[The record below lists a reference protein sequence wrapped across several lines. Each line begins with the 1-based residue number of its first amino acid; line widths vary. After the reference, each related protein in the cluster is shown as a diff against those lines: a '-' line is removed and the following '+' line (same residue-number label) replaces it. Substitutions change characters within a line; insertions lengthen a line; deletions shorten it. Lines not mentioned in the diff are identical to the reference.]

1 MWNQRPGPPSAATS
15 GKSPPLD
22 FFAFA
27 ILVAI
32 AAGSWIAIAVL
43 RLAEPGPQDRTLT
56 IHGIYDETGH
66 LLTALMVAAGVRAM
80 RLPIPFWSVLIGG
93 VILDVGHVMIQLD
106 FSEPIDG
113 SSRNGTH
120 SILVV
125 ALIALG
131 GFVDQRRAN
140 LWLGITIGALSH
152 LWRDMGTGLVPL
164 AWPFSDEIWGTSF
177 TRHMVGL
184 AALPV
189 AMIGSGAL
197 LAIHERDNH
206 DAGAIVPAPDT
217 NSDQPG

>member
-1 MWNQRPGPPSAATS
+1 MWNKHSGSPTS
-15 GKSPPLD
+15 TVTEKSSPLD
-22 FFAFA
+22 FLAFV
-27 ILVAI
+27 ILLAVAT
-32 AAGSWIAIAVL
+32 GSWVAIAVL

-66 LLTALMVAAGVRAM
+66 LLTALMVAAGLRAM
-80 RLPIPFWSVLIGG
+80 RLPIPIWSVLVGG

-120 SILVV
+120 SILIVTV
-125 ALIALG
+125 IAIVGL
-131 GFVDQRRAN
+131 VDQRRAI

-177 TRHMVGL
+177 TRYMVGL
-184 AALPV
+184 AALTV

-197 LAIHERDNH
+197 LAIHERANH

-217 NSDQPG
+217 NSDQPR